1 MDGSVQL
8 ELKPSQASR
17 ARARASRASN
27 RHPYLLASLVVA
39 VIAGGWLTRDRLGIN
54 PGEGIGYWLGIAG
67 ASMMVILL
75 GYPLRKR
82 GGAIIP
88 GSVGAW
94 FKIHMTLGV
103 LGPLLVLFHAGFS
116 WRALNSGVALWAM
129 ILVVISGL
137 IGRYLHVHLYSR
149 NSLRHREASDIFA
162 ELQRRRDRLDRDG
175 KLGQAVEDRLAE
187 FQQIVSH
194 PRRRLL
200 HTVEAALKLG
210 IAIKYHRNSL
220 MKEAADEVRSHMIRL
235 GASESEAN
243 ATGVKVRKHVR
254 SYLDALLDAGTF
266 ATFERLFALWHVA
279 HIPLYLF
286 LAVTA
291 IIHILAAHYF

>member
-8 ELKPSQASR
+8 GSKTRQADRRRTRLSR
-17 ARARASRASN
+17 RIALHS
-27 RHPYLLASLVVA
+27 YFLGSLVLA
-39 VIAGGWLTRDRLGIN
+39 IIAAGWLTRGRIGID
-54 PGEGIGYWLGIAG
+54 PAEGIGYWLGIVG
-67 ASMMVILL
+67 ASLMVILL

-82 GGAIIP
+82 GGSIIP
-88 GSVGAW
+88 GSVGTW
-94 FKIHMTLGV
+94 FKVHMSLGI

-129 ILVVISGL
+129 ILVVLSGL
-137 IGRYLHVHLYSR
+137 IGRYLHVHIYSR
-149 NSLRHREASDIFA
+149 NSLRHREASEIFS
-162 ELQRRRDRLDRDG
+162 ELKRRRDKLDRDG
-175 KLGQAVEDRLAE
+175 ELGQAVEQKLTE

-194 PRRRLL
+194 PRRRL
-200 HTVEAALKLG
+200 TRSVASALKLG
-210 IAIKYHRNSL
+210 VAIKYYRHSL
-220 MKEAADEVRSHMIRL
+220 VNAAADEVTSHMLIL
-235 GASESEAN
+235 GAGEEEAK
-243 ATGVKVRKHVR
+243 AAGVEVRNHLR

-266 ATFERLFALWHVA
+266 GAFERVFALWHVA